1 MDTNL
6 FLLLTDDYAVCH
18 FCPQWCL
25 KENSLTRKTI
35 KSICVYCL
43 IVDRPVVISK
53 GKEGEWGNLG
63 GRVEFVGKSLGDSFF
78 KGKTTI
84 LFGVVLR
91 IFVSFSRYF
100 FRVYVFVFIFEIHN
114 IRMKPR

>member
-18 FCPQWCL
+18 FCPQWSEG
-25 KENSLTRKTI
+25 KFSHTENNQI
-35 KSICVYCL
+35 DMCVL
-43 IVDRPVVISK
+43 SHSGSSRSNKQRQRGGV
-53 GKEGEWGNLG
+53 GESG
-63 GRVEFVGKSLGDSFF
+63 GDGEFVGKSLGDSFF

-91 IFVSFSRYF
+91 IFVSFSRHF
-100 FRVYVFVFIFEIHN
+100 FRVYVFVIFLKSTTSE
-114 IRMKPR
+114 

>member
-18 FCPQWCL
+18 FCPQWSEG
-25 KENSLTRKTI
+25 KFSHTENNQI
-35 KSICVYCL
+35 DMCVLSHCGSSRSNKQRGGDL
-43 IVDRPVVISK
+43 GRDR
-53 GKEGEWGNLG
+53 
-63 GRVEFVGKSLGDSFF
+63 EFVGKSLGDSFF

-91 IFVSFSRYF
+91 IFVSFSRHFLGFMF
-100 FRVYVFVFIFEIHN
+100 FSFF
-114 IRMKPR
+114 